1 MINGNNLILKLSG
14 LEQKRKYYSL
24 FFVSIEISLIV
35 DQLFFFVANIHPV
48 LLRLDTVIC
57 LFYFARV

>member
-24 FFVSIEISLIV
+24 FFVSIEMGV
-35 DQLFFFVANIHPV
+35 FVLYGSIN
-48 LLRLDTVIC
+48 
-57 LFYFARV
+57 